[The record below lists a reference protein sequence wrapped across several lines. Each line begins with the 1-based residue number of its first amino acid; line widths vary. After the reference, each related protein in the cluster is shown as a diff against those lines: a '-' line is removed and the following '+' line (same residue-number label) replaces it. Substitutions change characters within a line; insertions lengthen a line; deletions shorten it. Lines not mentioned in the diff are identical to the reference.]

1 MSDTARTNNN
11 NPEAVMMNR
20 FQPANCHLLQML
32 PTELQVNILTY
43 LRAYDLVSV
52 QLTCHALGSP
62 QLTHAIVLH
71 TSEHVYPP
79 ELTKGFASPCVA
91 GIEVGPLYTYETL
104 KSMEMLVVARVL
116 SRPEPASGGFY
127 VSKSW
132 CKAALQWLEVQQ
144 ESMNKTKPK
153 KKLSKKQQRIRNRR
167 LSDASPPWPNVN
179 SDLLCSHSNL
189 KQCGSK
195 ASRAKRRI
203 LDKQAWKVL
212 KKLYPDSNTLDTY
225 EGECLQC
232 RMEEETKKRS
242 QADQVERERQERK
255 RPLSCPMVRGLYTR
269 SRGVPISAIGTT
281 NGKCPLQPGVYN
293 VLPRAW
299 CYKWR
304 RYLKSGEG
312 DEPRAPCASALL
324 CDAHRLP
331 MIPPH
336 LESYLYGETC
346 QLFETTSNVEEASSS
361 PAVASLPPTVG
372 LAPNDEDTI
381 QALRAAG
388 LSPSEVASQR
398 MAMMNLERHRSAAA
412 AAEQQQAPPLQQQQV
427 CTTPTKQQLDREN
440 GVVVEILTHDEWIA
454 LQKWW
459 PKVHSNW
466 TFGFTVD
473 AHGNVSW
480 SIPPCRDC
488 DPTGQYSRCDLY
500 VKNRARGWVKK
511 SSDRKRAPA
520 SLEY

>member
-1 MSDTARTNNN
+1 
-11 NPEAVMMNR
+11 MNHAAR
-20 FQPANCHLLQML
+20 FQPANCFLLHML

-62 QLTHAIVLH
+62 ELTHAIVQH
-71 TSEHVYPP
+71 SAEHVYPP
-79 ELTKGFASPCVA
+79 ELTQGFDTPSVA
-91 GIEVGPLYTYETL
+91 GNQVGPLYTYENL

-116 SRPEPASGGFY
+116 SRPEPASGYY

-132 CKAALQWLEVQQ
+132 CKAALRWLEVQQ
-144 ESMNKTKPK
+144 ESLDKKPK

-167 LSDASPPWPNVN
+167 LSDVSPPWPNVN

-189 KQCGSK
+189 QRCGSK

-203 LDKQAWKVL
+203 LDKQAWKVI
-212 KKLYPDSNTLDTY
+212 KKLYPDSNTLDTF

-232 RMEEETKKRS
+232 RMEEETKKKT
-242 QADQVERERQERK
+242 QADEVERERQERK
-255 RPLSCPMVRGLYTR
+255 RPLSCPVVRGFYTR
-269 SRGVPISAIGTT
+269 SRGVPLTSIQQT
-281 NGKCPLQPGVYN
+281 GKSPLKPGVYH

-312 DEPRAPCASALL
+312 GEPCAPCASALL

-331 MIPPH
+331 LIPPH

-346 QLFETTSNVEEASSS
+346 QLLGTSGAVED
-361 PAVASLPPTVG
+361 VPPLAAAAFVPVVG
-372 LAPNDEDTI
+372 LAPNDEDII
-381 QALRAAG
+381 QALHAAG
-388 LSPSEVASQR
+388 LSPGEVASQR
-398 MAMMNLERHRSAAA
+398 MAMMNLERRAVADA
-412 AAEQQQAPPLQQQQV
+412 QQQQV
-427 CTTPTKQQLDREN
+427 HNAFMSPTKDQLDREN
-440 GVVVEILTHDEWIA
+440 SVVVEILTQEELKA
-454 LQKWW
+454 LKKWW
-459 PKVHSNW
+459 PKVHSNLS
-466 TFGFTVD
+466 FGFTVD
-473 AHGNVSW
+473 ANGNVSW

-488 DPTGQYSRCDLY
+488 DPSGQFCRSDLY

-511 SSDRKRAPA
+511 SSDKKRAPA